1 MGDSAPNTVLDRSS
15 RGVWANVRGATTS
28 TREIT
33 PPALIFKG
41 FKSRMQSVALKPKLN
56 TKQGQIQ
63 ASCLVVPL
71 LVPSCTTTL
80 VFLDLQFWDLNPL

>member
-33 PPALIFKG
+33 PPALIFK
-41 FKSRMQSVALKPKLN
+41 SRMQSVALKPKLN

-71 LVPSCTTTL
+71 LVPSFTTL